1 MKSSN
6 NGSMG
11 KAKKMKCKVCGYE
24 WLQYEG
30 IGLQGI
36 EIDPKEDK
44 DIIKCP
50 QCNTIDV
57 EPDEKEHILWD

>member
-1 MKSSN
+1 M
-6 NGSMG
+6 
-11 KAKKMKCKVCGYE
+11 CGYE

-36 EIDPKEDK
+36 EIDPKEDN